1 MYFVFRILP
10 LLLLVLDLCAM
21 VILIMYSLIAFATS
35 VIDTKVI
42 FRSLSFA
49 LVATAVLVLGDYN
62 TEIFYPQEYD
72 ARMAEE
78 YDAKIVSGPGEQL
91 IHYHWFGDYWV
102 YTVDESSTLTT
113 EYAEYAITR

>member
-72 ARMAEE
+72 A
-78 YDAKIVSGPGEQL
+78 KIVSGPGEQL